1 MGIQAED
8 DSSSSTCDTNI
19 PCQSLQERF
28 DNGRVRQTV
37 VSIQST
43 SRIGT
48 RRSNHAVQKKVFVG
62 LVLVMAIADLA
73 SMMAPSN
80 TVTFGITP
88 KVVTGFS
95 SSPSH
100 LGRRSISLEEKHE
113 IFPSMNMM
121 GLISERNKRQ
131 GRKHHINTIAARAA
145 SSSVADCDPRDAAA
159 AASATTKSWKGFW
172 VRLLTGEAPSSS
184 LLKKPKWLPQ
194 SSKLHKLLPSWIFHL
209 RPSVQVLATVFLY
222 LFHTTVL
229 TQNSLVLP
237 FELLPNDRGNFQ
249 SIGLD
254 T

>member
-1 MGIQAED
+1 MRIQGED
-8 DSSSSTCDTNI
+8 GSSSSICDTI
-19 PCQSLQERF
+19 VPSQSLQERSN
-28 DNGRVRQTV
+28 NGRMRGSV
-37 VSIQST
+37 VPIQFT
-43 SRIGT
+43 SRTGT
-48 RRSNHAVQKKVFVG
+48 RRSNHAAQKKAFVG
-62 LVLVMAIADLA
+62 LVLVMAIVDLA
-73 SMMAPSN
+73 SM
-80 TVTFGITP
+80 VTNPFNPMLFGIAP

-113 IFPSMNMM
+113 LFPSMKMM
-121 GLISERNKRQ
+121 GSISERNTRQ
-131 GRKHHINTIAARAA
+131 GRQHRISTIAARAA
-145 SSSVADCDPRDAAA
+145 STPVADFDSRDAAA
-159 AASATTKSWKGFW
+159 AASSSRKGFW

-194 SSKLHKLLPSWIFHL
+194 SSKLHKLLPTWIFHL
-209 RPSVQVLATVFLY
+209 RPSVQVLATVVLY

-237 FELLPNDRGNFQ
+237 FQLLPNDRGNFQ